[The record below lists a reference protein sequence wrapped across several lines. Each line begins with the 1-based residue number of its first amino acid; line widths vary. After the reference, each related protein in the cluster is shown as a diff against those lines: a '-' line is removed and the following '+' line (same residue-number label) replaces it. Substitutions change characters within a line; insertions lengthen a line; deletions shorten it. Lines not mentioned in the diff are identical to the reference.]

1 MCKLHLMQPLSISSS
16 ADFDIWARHKL
27 SLYSPEAKQRILQ
40 PLEIGVEQGF
50 NDAQLITLR
59 QQVQDYN
66 LAIYQIEGKL
76 EISPENINFMAGQL
90 GLKTLDAH
98 LCATEDLISVITDT
112 SKDQSSNDHRKRYIP
127 YSNKSLNWHTDGYY
141 NPYHQRVRSIWLHCQ
156 QAASRGGE
164 NSFID
169 PEIVYILLRQE
180 NPGFIDALSHPE
192 VMRIP
197 ANIENGKSIRDE
209 TASSVFQG
217 CEDFSQLEMRFSQRK
232 RHIIW
237 RDDSLTREALAF
249 LNELLEQDSIWRIDY
264 RLKAGQG
271 VISNNT
277 LHRRSAYEDDA
288 GSQRVYI
295 RARYYN
301 RIQPN

>member
-1 MCKLHLMQPLSISSS
+1 MQPLSISNS
-16 ADFDIWARHKL
+16 ADFDIWARRKL
-27 SLYSPEAKQRILQ
+27 SLYSLEAKERLLQ
-40 PLEIGVEQGF
+40 PININVDQGF
-50 NDAQLITLR
+50 DSIQLIKLR
-59 QQVQDYN
+59 QSIQDYN
-66 LAIYQIEGKL
+66 LVIYQIEGKI
-76 EISPENINFMAGQL
+76 EIIPENINVMAGQL

-112 SKDQSSNDHRKRYIP
+112 SKDQSSNDHRNRYIP

-141 NPYHQRVRSIWLHCQ
+141 NPYHRRVRAVWLHCQ

-169 PEIVYILLRQE
+169 PEIAYILLRQE
-180 NPGFIDALSHPE
+180 NPGFIGALSHPE

-197 ANIENGKSIRDE
+197 ANIENEKSIRGE
-209 TASSVFQG
+209 TASAVFQV
-217 CEDFSQLEMRFSQRK
+217 CEDFTEMEMRFSQRK
-232 RHIIW
+232 RNIIW
-237 RDDSLTREALAF
+237 RDDSITREALAF
-249 LNELLEQDSIWRIDY
+249 LNELLEQDSIWRTDF
-264 RLKAGQG
+264 RLQAGQG

-288 GSQRVYI
+288 GNQRVYI

>member
-1 MCKLHLMQPLSISSS
+1 MQPLSTSSS

-27 SLYSPEAKQRILQ
+27 SLYSPEAKQRLLQ
-40 PLEIGVEQGF
+40 PLEIEVEQGF
-50 NDAQLITLR
+50 NNAQLITLR
-59 QQVQDYN
+59 QRVQDYN
-66 LAIYQIEGKL
+66 LAIYQIAENSKI
-76 EISPENINFMAGQL
+76 EPESINAMAGQL
-90 GLKTLDAH
+90 GLEALDAN
-98 LCATEDLISVITDT
+98 LCANDDLISVITDT
-112 SKDQSSNDHRKRYIP
+112 SHDSPGNDQRRRYIP

-141 NPYHQRVRSIWLHCQ
+141 NPYHQRVRAVWLHCQ

-169 PEIVYILLRQE
+169 PGIVYILLRQE
-180 NPGFIDALSHPE
+180 NPSFIEALSHPE

-197 ANIENGKSIRDE
+197 ANIENDKSIRDE
-209 TASSVFQG
+209 TASSVFQVSQ
-217 CEDFSQLEMRFSQRK
+217 DFSQLEMRFSQRK

-237 RDDSLTREALAF
+237 RDDFLIREALAF
-249 LNELLEQDSIWRIDY
+249 MNELLEQASIWRIDY
-264 RLKAGQG
+264 RLEAGQG

-277 LHRRSAYEDDA
+277 LHRRNAYEDDE

>member
-1 MCKLHLMQPLSISSS
+1 MQPLSISSS
-16 ADFDIWARHKL
+16 ADFDVWARHKL
-27 SLYSPEAKQRILQ
+27 SLYSPEAKQRLLQ
-40 PLEIGVEQGF
+40 PLEIDVEQGF
-50 NDAQLITLR
+50 NNAQLITLR

-66 LAIYQIEGKL
+66 LAIYQIAENRKI
-76 EISPENINFMAGQL
+76 EPESINAMAAQL
-90 GLKTLDAH
+90 GLKALDAN
-98 LCATEDLISVITDT
+98 LCANEDLISVITDT
-112 SKDQSSNDHRKRYIP
+112 SHDSPGSDQRKRYIP
-127 YSNKSLNWHTDGYY
+127 YSNKPLNWHTDGYY

-180 NPGFIDALSHPE
+180 NPWFIEALSHPE

-197 ANIENGKSIRDE
+197 ANIENGKSVRDE
-209 TASSVFQG
+209 TSSSVFQVSEG
-217 CEDFSQLEMRFSQRK
+217 FSQLEMRFSQRK

-249 LNELLEQDSIWRIDY
+249 LNELLEQDLIWRIDY
-264 RLKAGQG
+264 RLQAGQG

-288 GSQRVYI
+288 GSRRVYI